1 MNFRASL
8 AAVALAAG
16 LASATPGLAK
26 VSVAQSPSAS
36 LARGST
42 YAWAPVWGLALGA
55 PAPAIV
61 NQITAQQ
68 LQLTTDTTLSAK
80 GYRRVDDPREADLI
94 VTYQVIT
101 AQRVEGDLDGWDRPG
116 AFAPGGADYTLRT
129 SQKTQGTLVLDLIER
144 RTGRLVYRA
153 TSEKDISSK
162 DAEPGRLNA
171 VLKAMTKS
179 LPSQ

>member
-1 MNFRASL
+1 MNLRASL
-8 AAVALAAG
+8 AAIVLAAG
-16 LASATPGLAK
+16 LAAAAPGLAK
-26 VSVAQSPSAS
+26 VSVAQSPSAA
-36 LARGST
+36 LAAGST
-42 YAWAPVWGLALGA
+42 YAWAPVWGVAMGA

-68 LQLTTDTTLSAK
+68 LQLATDATLSAK
-80 GYRRVDDPREADLI
+80 GYRRVEDPREADLI

-101 AQRVEGDLDGWDRPG
+101 AQRVEGDLDGWDKPG
-116 AFAPGGADYTLRT
+116 PFSHGPSDYSLRT

-162 DAEPGRLNA
+162 DAQPDRLST

-179 LPSQ
+179 LPSH

>member
-1 MNFRASL
+1 MNLRASL
-8 AAVALAAG
+8 AAIVMATGLAA
-16 LASATPGLAK
+16 AAPGLAK
-26 VSVAQSPSAS
+26 VSVAQSPSAA
-36 LARGST
+36 LAPGST
-42 YAWAPVWGLALGA
+42 YAWAPVWGVALGA

-68 LQLTTDTTLSAK
+68 LQLATDAALSAK
-80 GYRRVDDPREADLI
+80 GYRRVEDPRGADLI

-101 AQRVEGDLDGWDRPG
+101 AQRVEGDLDGWGRGGPG
-116 AFAPGGADYTLRT
+116 PLGRSDYSLRT
-129 SQKTQGTLVLDLIER
+129 SQKTLGTLVLDLIER
-144 RTGRLVYRA
+144 QTGRLVYRA

-171 VLKAMTKS
+171 ALKAMTKS